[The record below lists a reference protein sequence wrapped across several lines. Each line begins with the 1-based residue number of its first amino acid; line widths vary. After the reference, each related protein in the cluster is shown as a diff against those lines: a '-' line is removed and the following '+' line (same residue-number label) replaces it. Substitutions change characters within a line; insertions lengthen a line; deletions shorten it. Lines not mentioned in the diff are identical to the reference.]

1 MKKATLQIFP
11 EWEET
16 GNVAA
21 WNRIVFFSQRNLHGT
36 PLKEQSTCLCHFSC
50 TRLQFN
56 AIFHILQMVSEMF
69 CSALNEPREGTR
81 AVKSDFCP
89 HVIPRTSRDAALLGH
104 SSGGLLLQQLRLSTW
119 GGCFLLFGSLKK
131 NWPVGAVGRQRHF
144 TEMGLNETSTVG
156 TALQVPFIIIW
167 QVLGVL
173 VPWRFVSSPE
183 IPTCHW
189 KPNFSGAGIR
199 YSLGAHGGLST
210 WSKRLF
216 FVATGTHLFLL
227 VSRHFC
233 HRQHGNLQR
242 ERWHRHATMA
252 HLLDLCLLV
261 AAAHMLQWSTMYI
274 LYRYIWIVYT
284 YTTIFIY
291 TIIYIYTYAAYML
304 FLKAIVIRSAG
315 NKRNQLTTSM
325 WLNK

>member
-1 MKKATLQIFP
+1 MWQHGTVF
-11 EWEET
+11 
-16 GNVAA
+16 
-21 WNRIVFFSQRNLHGT
+21 FFSQRNLHGT

-56 AIFHILQMVSEMF
+56 AIFHILQMVTEMF

-144 TEMGLNETSTVG
+144 REMGLNETSTVG

-189 KPNFSGAGIR
+189 KLPISQVLGFDTLWVPMEVFPHDPSAFFSWLQGLTSFYWFLDIFVTVNTGIYNEKGDIDMR
-199 YSLGAHGGLST
+199 
-210 WSKRLF
+210 
-216 FVATGTHLFLL
+216 
-227 VSRHFC
+227 
-233 HRQHGNLQR
+233 
-242 ERWHRHATMA
+242 RWP
-252 HLLDLCLLV
+252 
-261 AAAHMLQWSTMYI
+261 
-274 LYRYIWIVYT
+274 
-284 YTTIFIY
+284 IFW
-291 TIIYIYTYAAYML
+291 TYA
-304 FLKAIVIRSAG
+304 S
-315 NKRNQLTTSM
+315 
-325 WLNK
+325 W